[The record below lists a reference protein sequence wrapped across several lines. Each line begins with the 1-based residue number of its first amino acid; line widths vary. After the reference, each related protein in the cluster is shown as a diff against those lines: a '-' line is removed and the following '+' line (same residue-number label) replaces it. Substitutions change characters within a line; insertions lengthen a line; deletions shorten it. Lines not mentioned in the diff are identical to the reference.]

1 MSDRYQQFAGF
12 FILTAHPSE
21 EATGAHEKH
30 PEELLRTPGRNQEI
44 KMNTLLLSFTCLE
57 ALLSF
62 SSLTRA

>member
-30 PEELLRTPGRNQEI
+30 PELLRTPGRNQEI
-44 KMNTLLLSFTCLE
+44 KMNTLLPSFTCLE

-62 SSLTRA
+62 SALTRA